1 MEENDQDRTEYTTEQ
16 RHHSGVRGRAFLR
29 VGHTVSKN
37 LSLFAGIAMT
47 VWGLL
52 HFSSGRYCDGTS
64 ADHFSCINSAT
75 YYFYDVWTIL
85 VVIFGA
91 LLITHWLLSRS

>member
-1 MEENDQDRTEYTTEQ
+1 MEENDQETTDHAREKRPRSRM
-16 RHHSGVRGRAFLR
+16 RHRAFLR
-29 VGHTVSKN
+29 VGGTVTKN
-37 LSLFAGIAMT
+37 LSLFIGVAMT

-52 HFSSGRYCDGTS
+52 HFSSGRYCDGTA

-75 YYFYDVWTIL
+75 YYFYDEWTIL

-91 LLITHWLLSRS
+91 LLITHWLLSRR